1 MNRKLVVTL
10 TLMVLMAG
18 LVLSAPMARADSLTF
33 TLSAP
38 PTYNHTGDVLNF
50 FGTISAPSTNGA
62 ALFLNGISVDITPAG
77 TFVLDDNPFFNNT
90 PISLNPG
97 ESTGNVLLFS
107 ETIGSPTTGGV
118 QYAVTASVIY
128 GADGNGT
135 LSQNSNA
142 VQFAVPEPASM
153 TMLGAGLLGLAGLI
167 RRKR

>member
-1 MNRKLVVTL
+1 MNRKLVMTL

-33 TLSAP
+33 TLTAP

-50 FGTISAPSTNGA
+50 FGTISAPNTNSG
-62 ALFLNGISVDITPAG
+62 ALFLNGIAVNITPAG
-77 TFVLDDNPFFNNT
+77 TFIKDDSGFFANT
-90 PISLNPG
+90 PLSLNPG
-97 ESTGNVLLFS
+97 ETTGNVLLFT

-118 QYAVTASVIY
+118 YYAVTASVIY
-128 GADGNGT
+128 GADPSGV
-135 LSQNSNA
+135 LSQDSNT